1 MRCIDVRTGETGPDA
16 LYVAHTPVPT
26 LAAGQVL
33 IHVHAAGVNRPDIL
47 QRQGKYPAPPGASPI
62 LGLEVAG
69 VIAAVAPDVNE
80 WAVGDAVCALTHGG
94 GYAEYVAVDAGSVL
108 PKPEGLSMIEAAACP
123 ETVFTVW
130 ANVFVRGALQPAETF
145 MVHGANSGIGIT
157 AIQMAKAH
165 GARVIATAR
174 GADKCAAAKT
184 LGADHVIDT
193 TTADLVEA
201 VTALG
206 GVDVILDMLGG
217 AMVQQNLSCLHMDG
231 RLVQIAFTTGA
242 KVELDLRPIMLKRLT
257 VTGSTLRARTAAE
270 KRALRD
276 GIRATVW
283 PWVAR
288 GAVKPLIDRVFD
300 FADAPAAHAHIDS
313 GAHIGKIVLQLQP

>member
-1 MRCIDVRTGETGPDA
+1 MRSMGVRSGETGADA
-16 LYVAHTPVPT
+16 LYVDHAPVPT
-26 LAAGQVL
+26 LTAGQVL
-33 IHVHAAGVNRPDIL
+33 IHVHAAGVNRPDVL

-69 VIAAVAPDVNE
+69 VITAIATDVTD
-80 WAVGDAVCALTHGG
+80 WTVGDAVCALTHGG
-94 GYAEYVAVDAGSVL
+94 GYADYVAVDAGSVL
-108 PKPEGLSMIEAAACP
+108 PKPEALSMIEAAALP

-130 ANVFVRGALQPAETF
+130 ANVFVRGALQTDETF

-165 GARVIATAR
+165 GAHVIATAR
-174 GADKCAAAKT
+174 GADKCAAAT
-184 LGADHVIDT
+184 ALGADHVIDT

-206 GVDVILDMLGG
+206 GADVVLDMLGG
-217 AMVQQNLSCLHMDG
+217 AMVQQNITCLRPDG
-231 RLVQIAFTTGA
+231 RLVQIAFMTGA
-242 KVELDLRPIMLKRLT
+242 KVELDLRPIMIKRLT
-257 VTGSTLRARTAAE
+257 LTGSTLRARTAAE

-276 GIRATVW
+276 GIRTTVW
-283 PWVAR
+283 PWVAA
-288 GAVKPLIDRVFD
+288 GAVRPVIDRVFD
-300 FADAPAAHAHIDS
+300 FTDAAAAHTHIDS